1 MFLPKSLQVAPKY
14 PLLTSKYQSAS
25 FTNDKFS
32 YMPPESIYIS
42 EVKKTYETTSSYD
55 LQQTLPTS
63 TPPTSQRTSNDPN
76 ESGYQSDSIGFRT
89 FEQRTTSA

>member
-14 PLLTSKYQSAS
+14 LLFTSKYQL
-25 FTNDKFS
+25 NYIFS

-89 FEQRTTSA
+89 FEQRTTST

>member
-1 MFLPKSLQVAPKY
+1 
-14 PLLTSKYQSAS
+14 
-25 FTNDKFS
+25 
-32 YMPPESIYIS
+32 MPPESIYIS

-89 FEQRTTSA
+89 FEQRTSA